1 MYSRAIEL
9 AVGVFILLGLGALFL
24 LALKVSGLSLESAG
38 QTYRLYGEFSDV
50 GGLRVRGKVSLAGVT
65 IGQVKSISL
74 DPQSLK
80 AKVEMEIRSDVNY
93 LSRDSIAVIST
104 AGLLGEKYVDIS
116 VGGDEETLQDG
127 EYFDSTQGA
136 LNLEKLISNFAT
148 SKL

>member
-9 AVGVFILLGLGALFL
+9 VVGVFILLGLGALFL

>member
-1 MYSRAIEL
+1 MYSRALEL
-9 AVGVFILLGLGALFL
+9 AVGLFIMLGIGALFV
-24 LALKVSGLSLESAG
+24 LALKISGLSLTTTG
-38 QTYRLYGEFSDV
+38 QTYQIYGEFTDV

-65 IGQVKSISL
+65 IGQVKAITL

-80 AKVEMEIRSDVNY
+80 AKVEMEIDAAVNY

-116 VGGDEETLQDG
+116 VGGEEETLQDG
-127 EYFDSTQGA
+127 DYFESTQGA

-148 SKL
+148 SNL

>member
-9 AVGVFILLGLGALFL
+9 TVGVFILLGLGALLL

-65 IGQVKSISL
+65 IGQVKSITL

-80 AKVEMEIRSDVNY
+80 AKVEMEIHSDVDY

-116 VGGDEETLQDG
+116 VGGDEESLHDG
-127 EYFDSTQGA
+127 DYFDSTQGA

>member
-1 MYSRAIEL
+1 MYSRALEL
-9 AVGVFILLGLGALFL
+9 AVGLFIMLGIGALFV
-24 LALKVSGLSLESAG
+24 LALKISGLSLTATG
-38 QTYRLYGEFSDV
+38 QTYQIYGEFTDV

-65 IGQVKSISL
+65 IGQVKTITL

-80 AKVEMEIRSDVNY
+80 ARVEMEIDAAVNY

-127 EYFDSTQGA
+127 DYFESTQGA

-148 SKL
+148 SNL